1 MWGEKPTKFH
11 PVQKE
16 NTMTDFIETIK
27 RALKVAHIPAQAKD
41 LLEHMAD
48 GYDAEENEPFE
59 ETRERLL
66 AALEDG
72 EVLARM
78 EQAIAWPGAG
88 IPDDDEHAAE
98 REAAEAQEQEWV
110 EAAYGLVDELPSP
123 EDADER
129 FIKSGFPQITVEWND
144 RIDADRIDAETVVV
158 HPTVTVSNLYG
169 TSLVYDDAA
178 IRVRKGKVSEVWV
191 NTDAAEGECEDLSD
205 LGFENAGELSGAIEA
220 AMTEAVEGSKNAVC
234 NLYFLAQ

>member
-1 MWGEKPTKFH
+1 MLNLIERIQLAARYSNLSEQAKAVINWL
-11 PVQKE
+11 
-16 NTMTDFIETIK
+16 TDTDDEDCEESEQIK
-27 RALKVAHIPAQAKD
+27 R
-41 LLEHMAD
+41 LLS
-48 GYDAEENEPFE
+48 
-59 ETRERLL
+59 
-66 AALEDG
+66 ALEDG

-78 EQAIAWPGAG
+78 ERDLDWPGAR
-88 IPDDDEHAAE
+88 IPDAAE

-158 HPTVTVSNLYG
+158 HPTVTVSNLCG